1 MLDAGGHLSRFR
13 ASDGT
18 RLWDFLFDADSTG
31 SSALVT
37 KDVVYAGLDDGTIGA
52 VSIQSGNEIW
62 RSKPERG
69 PVGSLAPA
77 GDLLLVPHLGSGG
90 SLVALDHTGG
100 ALTDVVSPSRLN
112 ATRALL
118 NYLVAALIVALAA
131 AAITAVLA
139 WLRTRRQEV
148 TA

>member
-1 MLDAGGHLSRFR
+1 
-13 ASDGT
+13 
-18 RLWDFLFDADSTG
+18 
-31 SSALVT
+31 
-37 KDVVYAGLDDGTIGA
+37 
-52 VSIQSGNEIW
+52 
-62 RSKPERG
+62 
-69 PVGSLAPA
+69 
-77 GDLLLVPHLGSGG
+77 
-90 SLVALDHTGG
+90 VALDHTGG